1 MKDKVKEKDQA
12 KENEKLVAILSPWD
26 KIHALAKRQFRIES
40 LPAEKRVMVWR
51 DDLQSETSFA
61 EELSRAGVAAV
72 EFRQQ
77 PITNWKV
84 VERRRIRIKDD
95 QPVSSFILHPPPS
108 PHSHSIVAGGFELMS

>member
-51 DDLQSETSFA
+51 DDLQSENELR
-61 EELSRAGVAAV
+61 EELSRAGIAAV
-72 EFRQQ
+72 EFKRM
-77 PITNWKV
+77 PITNWKAV
-84 VERRRIRIKDD
+84 D
-95 QPVSSFILHPPPS
+95 
-108 PHSHSIVAGGFELMS
+108 